1 MEKVKFAIPQWAL
14 DVAIEGLQALARR
27 LEDDAAVFAKM
38 NTPASLALA
47 EERLQQAQ
55 EVRKGHEFYIHL

>member
-1 MEKVKFAIPQWAL
+1 MEDVKFAIPQWAL

-27 LEDDAAVFAKM
+27 LEAEAAALAQM

-47 EERLQQAQ
+47 EKRLQQAR
-55 EVRKGHEFYIHL
+55 EIWKGREFFIHL